1 MEPNQTV
8 IGTVMPN
15 APNAV
20 KAFTLWLTGVTLDA
34 AAAVPI
40 TPQVWG
46 IPVGHQRTGS
56 VLTAFYQL

>member
-20 KAFTLWLTGVTLDA
+20 KAFTLWLTGVTLYA

-46 IPVGHQRTGS
+46 IPVGHLRTG
-56 VLTAFYQL
+56 LY